1 MCFECIPLQQQSFS
15 LLIDLS
21 VIFSIEPKVFNKQAE
36 TRRLFIYCRQPQR
49 QCQETQSR
57 CVLTLW
63 ATVLQDMKMGNL
75 QLKKQ
80 TNVVNM

>member
-21 VIFSIEPKVFNKQAE
+21 VISE

-49 QCQETQSR
+49 QFQETQSR